1 MAEEQYSHARLTT
14 AAAGTPPVQQAGH
27 TNETYHGGVRGPFSD
42 PKQTHT
48 GRQSTDR
55 RFDQSVQSITQSP
68 NRPIAQSPKSNPAV
82 RVAVTVV
89 DTFKRTSVRA
99 LQG

>member
-68 NRPIAQSPKSNPAV
+68 NRPIAQIEPRRQSGGDGRRHVQAYE
-82 RVAVTVV
+82 R
-89 DTFKRTSVRA
+89 
-99 LQG
+99 